1 MRRYRVVAAAFMATV
16 LLVGGLAY
24 NYSRQGTLE
33 RVAEKERD
41 EFVRLSPDQQDK
53 FSEIIRSRG
62 LACAKVVEARKRQA
76 ETYYVECETHP
87 DKLER
92 KAYTLDLA
100 TNRAR

>member
-1 MRRYRVVAAAFMATV
+1 MRRYWAVAAAFVAVMAV
-16 LLVGGLAY
+16 FLWVGY
-24 NYSRQGTLE
+24 QRMEQ
-33 RVAEKERD
+33 RDVARAEAGRD
-41 EFVRLSPDQQDK
+41 EPVRLTQDQQDQ

-62 LACAKVVEARKRQA
+62 LLCDRVIEARKRQA
-76 ETYYVECETHP
+76 QTYYVECETHP

>member
-1 MRRYRVVAAAFMATV
+1 MRRYWAVAAAFVAVVAVV
-16 LLVGGLAY
+16 LWLA
-24 NYSRQGTLE
+24 SE
-33 RVAEKERD
+33 RVRERD
-41 EFVRLSPDQQDK
+41 AAREDAARDEPVRLTQDQQDQ

-62 LACAKVVEARKRQA
+62 LLCARVIEARKREAQ
-76 ETYYVECETHP
+76 TYYVECETHP